1 MASSPRRSAIAV
13 AVFLAACAAGG
24 TLVER
29 TVGAQAQA
37 DESALRNDLRSFT
50 TVYSL
55 VEQNYAEPLN
65 GDKAERA
72 IYDGA
77 IPGMLRVLDP
87 HSNFYDPKAYA
98 KMREDQHGKYYGVG
112 MLIQPQNNKIVIVTP
127 FEGTPSFKAG
137 IRPGDVI
144 VAVDGKSTENMTSE
158 DVANVLKGPK
168 GTHVQVSIAL
178 FGTARAMVFDL
189 VAGEIP
195 T

>member
-37 DESALRNDLRSFT
+37 DESTLRNDLRSFT

-55 VEQNYAEPLN
+55 VEENYAEPLT
-65 GDKAERA
+65 GDKAESA

-98 KMREDQHGKYYGVG
+98 KLREDQRGHYYGVG
-112 MLIQPQNNKIVIVTP
+112 MVIQEQDNKVYVVTP
-127 FEGTPSFKAG
+127 YE
-137 IRPGDVI
+137 
-144 VAVDGKSTENMTSE
+144 
-158 DVANVLKGPK
+158 
-168 GTHVQVSIAL
+168 
-178 FGTARAMVFDL
+178 
-189 VAGEIP
+189 
-195 T
+195 

>member
-24 TLVER
+24 TLVQR

-37 DESALRNDLRSFT
+37 DESTLRDDLRSFT
-50 TVYSL
+50 TVYNL

-65 GDKAERA
+65 GDKAEKA
-72 IYDGA
+72 VYDGA

-87 HSNFYDPKAYA
+87 HSSFYDPKAYA

-112 MLIQPQNNKIVIVTP
+112 MLIQPQNNKIVVVFP
-127 FEGTPSFKAG
+127 FEGTPSFSAG

-144 VAVDGKSTENMTSE
+144 VAVDGKSTDNMNSTE
-158 DVANVLKGPK
+158 VANVLKGPK
-168 GTHVQVSIAL
+168 GTHVQMTVTREGQPS
-178 FGTARAMVFDL
+178 R
-189 VAGEIP
+189 
-195 T
+195 